1 MCRRHCVAAGGCAAK
16 KHSASES
23 AALGTSSHKGK
34 EPVHASPGPLPA
46 PSPRHLNSPQP
57 AASMENDAVDMFS
70 NPRYSSQMS
79 AAFTQQYARQQE
91 LEKQRRAT
99 DAARMERQEKARHNV
114 VVYGWAKVCATN
126 T

>member
-1 MCRRHCVAAGGCAAK
+1 
-16 KHSASES
+16 
-23 AALGTSSHKGK
+23 
-34 EPVHASPGPLPA
+34 
-46 PSPRHLNSPQP
+46 
-57 AASMENDAVDMFS
+57 MENDAVDMFS

-91 LEKQRRAT
+91 LEEQRRAT